1 MKVLFTGA
9 TGVLGR
15 EAVPMLVA
23 NGHDVTGVARNRDDE
38 TWLDSVGA
46 RPRTVDL
53 FDLDSIRDAMAGT
66 DTVIHYATSIP
77 PQTAMTKRRS
87 WETNDRLR
95 SEASRSLVDA
105 AIAAGVERFVQQ
117 SITFFYADGGDEWL
131 DESSPIA
138 PQWEVLESA
147 LVAEEN
153 VDRFRNAGGTGL
165 TLRLSRLYGPGRA
178 SSDYIASVA
187 NRKLPI
193 VGAGTNFISSL
204 HTRDAA
210 TATVAALSAPD
221 GTYNVSDDEP
231 QRSADHMKI
240 LAERLEA
247 PRPRRVPVWL
257 ARMVSGPAVAL
268 LTTSQRIS
276 NAGFKQATG
285 WRPEFPSSTEGW
297 KHVIA
302 AGDD

>member
-153 VDRFRNAGGTGL
+153 VDRFRNAGGTGV

>member
-153 VDRFRNAGGTGL
+153 VDRFRNAGGTGV
-165 TLRLSRLYGPGRA
+165 TLRLSHLYGPGRA

>member
-15 EAVPMLVA
+15 EAVPMMVA
-23 NGHDVTGVARNRDDE
+23 NGHNVTGVARNREDE

-46 RPRTVDL
+46 RPQAVDL
-53 FDLDSIRDAMAGT
+53 FDMDSIRDAMAGT

-77 PQTAMTKRRS
+77 AQTAMTKRRS

-95 SEASRSLVDA
+95 SEATRSLVDA

-138 PQWEVLESA
+138 PRWEVLESA
-147 LVAEEN
+147 LVAEES
-153 VDRFRNAGGTGL
+153 VDRFRNAGGTGV

-193 VGAGTNFISSL
+193 IGDGTNFISSL

-210 TATVAALSAPD
+210 TATVAALSAPN

-231 QRSADHMKI
+231 QRSGEHMKT
-240 LAERLEA
+240 LAQLLEA
-247 PRPRRVPVWL
+247 PEPRRVPIWL
-257 ARMVSGPAVAL
+257 ARIVSGRAVAF
-268 LTTSQRIS
+268 LTNSQRVS
-276 NAGFKQATG
+276 NASFKQATG
-285 WRPEFPSSTEGW
+285 WRPEFPSSPEGW
-297 KHVIA
+297 RQVIA
-302 AGDD
+302 VRNS

>member
-15 EAVPMLVA
+15 GAVPMMVA
-23 NGHDVTGVARNRDDE
+23 DGHDVTGVARNRDDE
-38 TWLDSVGA
+38 RWLDSVGA
-46 RPRTVDL
+46 RPREVVL
-53 FDLDSIRDAMAGT
+53 FDIASIREAMQGVE
-66 DTVIHYATSIP
+66 TVIHYATSIP
-77 PQTAMTKRRS
+77 PQKAMTKRRH

-95 SEASRSLVDA
+95 AEATRDLVDA

-117 SITFFYADGGDEWL
+117 SITFFYADGGDAWL
-131 DESSPIA
+131 DETSPIS
-138 PQWEVLESA
+138 PRWSVLESA

-153 VDRFRNAGGTGL
+153 VDRFRKAGGTGV
-165 TLRLSRLYGPGRA
+165 TLRLSRLYGPGGA

-187 NRKLPI
+187 NRRLPI
-193 VGAGTNFISSL
+193 VGDGTNFISSL

-231 QRSADHMKI
+231 QRSADHMKT
-240 LAERLEA
+240 LAELLEA
-247 PRPRRVPVWL
+247 PRPRKVPVWL

>member
-15 EAVPMLVA
+15 EAVPMMVA

-46 RPRTVDL
+46 RPRVVDL
-53 FDLDSIRDAMAGT
+53 FDMASIRDAMAGT

-77 PQTAMTKRRS
+77 AQTAMTKRRS

-95 SEASRSLVDA
+95 AEGTRDLVDA

-153 VDRFRNAGGTGL
+153 VDRFRNAGGTGV

-193 VGAGTNFISSL
+193 VDGGTNFISSL

-221 GTYNVSDDEP
+221 GIYNVSDDEP
-231 QRSADHMKI
+231 QRSGEHMRT
-240 LAERLEA
+240 LAQLLDA
-247 PRPRRVPVWL
+247 PEPRRVPIWL
-257 ARMVSGPAVAL
+257 ARIVSGRAVAF
-268 LTTSQRIS
+268 LTTSQRVS
-276 NAGFKQATG
+276 NASFKQATG
-285 WRPEFPSSTEGW
+285 WQPEFPSSTEGW
-297 KHVIA
+297 ENVVA